1 MEANKNRKA
10 VIIILSIILII
21 ETAILALSLA
31 VNIQLITGGL
41 YDHDNYEYNNSIEED
56 TIQRVLN

>member
-31 VNIQLITGGL
+31 VNIQLINVSST
-41 YDHDNYEYNNSIEED
+41 NSE
-56 TIQRVLN
+56 